1 MKNKIQ
7 NSVRVLII
15 LFAASFS
22 VNAKA
27 PFLPGPTGNSVATHL
42 NISMTIPDALQ
53 SQIVRQDFENESI
66 FSLKNGNNPPVFL
79 FSVTKVTGHQWM
91 QIKDQVKDY
100 TILENKDELIT
111 FVQRTDMRKIN
122 AATNNQFQI
131 LMPQVDGMIAGLSHN

>member
-7 NSVRVLII
+7 NSVCVLMFLI
-15 LFAASFS
+15 AASFS

-27 PFLPGPTGNSVATHL
+27 PLLPNPAGNSVATHL
-42 NISMTIPDALQ
+42 NISITVPDALQ

-66 FSLKNGNNPPVFL
+66 FSLKDGNNPPVFL

-100 TILENKDELIT
+100 TILENKGELIT
-111 FVQRTDMRKIN
+111 FVQRTDVRKIN
-122 AATNNQFQI
+122 SSTSAQFQI
-131 LMPQVDGMIAGLSHN
+131 LMPQVDQIISTVRLN